1 MTDNKLQPLVSV
13 IVPVYK
19 VENYIKNCL
28 ESLINQTYLNWE
40 AILVDDGSPDRS
52 GEICEEYAVR
62 DRRFKVIHKNNGGQS
77 SARNL
82 AMEYVSGDYI
92 FYLDSD
98 DFLAKEA
105 LECLCSLAL
114 NNKADIVQCDYVR
127 GTDVEFPNIS
137 EQREP
142 RIYDNHSVFTEFVAK
157 IIPCGKLYHRNVIGD
172 MRFPE
177 GLINEDDFTVWK
189 YYYNANLIVVT
200 DRPLYYYTMNPGST
214 MAQKI
219 KRPDFRYFDAYRERI
234 AFFKDRNEIELE
246 SVSRIQWMKSLV
258 MTYSNPMLTTGQKKD
273 VADIFKTNYNA
284 LKMSEF
290 KIPTKLAVV
299 FRAFDIAP
307 MLTSKTVMKIY
318 NR

>member
-62 DRRFKVIHKNNGGQS
+62 DRRFKVIHKNNGGLS
-77 SARNL
+77 SARNEGVVH
-82 AMEYVSGDYI
+82 AKGQYV

-98 DFLAKEA
+98 DYIHCNTIRHLLSIAIQ
-105 LECLCSLAL
+105 
-114 NNKADIVQCDYVR
+114 NNAEIVQCDFVR
-127 GTDVEFPNIS
+127 GSDIKFPDSDIKEKIS
-137 EQREP
+137 
-142 RIYDNHSVFTEFVAK
+142 IYNKYTIFTSFTAK
-157 IIPCGKLYHRNVIGD
+157 IITCGKLYKRSIIGSI
-172 MRFPE
+172 RFPE
-177 GLINEDDFTVWK
+177 GLINEDDFTTWK
-189 YYYNANLIVVT
+189 FYYNAGCIVVT
-200 DRPLYYYTMNPGST
+200 NLPLYYYTCNPKSI

-234 AFFKDRNEIELE
+234 AFFKERNEIDLE